1 MLEDVR
7 YALRQARKSPGFA
20 FAAITT
26 LALGIGAAAAMFVLI
41 QGVLLSP
48 PPYANP
54 GRLVF
59 LTQARLDGQPYQQG
73 MTIGQRIDWRSSATT
88 IEPPALYRWTFN
100 FLVLPDGSRSI
111 GGMVV
116 TDGFF
121 KTLGLRPMLGR
132 EFLPSEASR
141 PGAPATATQAAR
153 QGVPA
158 TAVIIGH
165 GLWERQYNRDPNIIG
180 KTLQISRMQAPL
192 PIVGVMPPGIRFL
205 PDPGA
210 SSEPNY
216 DVNAQVDYFLPLAP
230 DETQPRSRGW
240 NVVARMRDGVGLAQ
254 TQSEIEGFTARQ
266 AQADTRLE
274 GLTVSIQPVLAVLN
288 REGRGLLLPLFGFVV
303 LVFFVACVNVA
314 GLFVARGLQRHREYA
329 MRAALGASRSRL
341 FRQTITE
348 SAALSMVSA
357 IVGAGVAFAIVA
369 IFKAIG
375 DRAIPRADDV
385 QIGWPVVAFGL
396 VAGLLA
402 AGVSGL
408 LPAIRAASPGH
419 AHALKGMRSTTGR
432 GDRRLLGAIATV
444 QIVLTVTLLTGAALL
459 IRTSVKLASIDP
471 GYQTTNIMAATV
483 TTVSP
488 NSFLPFH
495 TQVLERVAA
504 LPGVSHAAFAWGV
517 PLTGN
522 KWPGTIEFIGR
533 PDLGQVSFPLR
544 SVTADYFALMD
555 MPIVAGRAFTN
566 NDHNDAP
573 RVMVVNQSLANR
585 YFSGDP
591 LGRQLRFS
599 GDAKR
604 QWTIVGVVADARTD
618 ALSVAPAPEIYLPFW
633 QNGAFSKHLVVRSHL
648 ESAGLFALVRREV
661 HSVDPTASIERATT
675 MTQIRSESLA
685 PRTFAMRLLIGFS
698 VVATAL
704 ALVGI
709 YGVLSLSVGS
719 RLKEI
724 AVRKAIGAQQQD
736 ILRSVLV
743 EGGRMILVGVVV
755 GGVVAAATGRA
766 LETLLFDVPT
776 ADVIS
781 IGAAA
786 IGFGVIALVA
796 CLLPA
801 LRAARTDLVSA
812 LYQE

>member
-1 MLEDVR
+1 MREDVL
-7 YALRQARKSPGFA
+7 YALRQARKAPGFT

-54 GRLVF
+54 ERLVF
-59 LTQARLDGQPYQQG
+59 LKQARQDGQPYLQG
-73 MTIGQRIDWRSSATT
+73 MTIGQWTEWRSSAKT

-116 TDGFF
+116 TGEFF
-121 KTLGLRPMLGR
+121 KTLGLTPMLGR
-132 EFLPSEASR
+132 EFLPNEASR

-165 GLWERQYNRDPNIIG
+165 ALWERQYNRDPNIIG
-180 KTLQISRMQAPL
+180 KILQISRMQAPL

-216 DVNAQVDYFLPLAP
+216 DVNAQVDYFLPFEP
-230 DETQPRSRGW
+230 DTTQPRSRGW
-240 NVVARMRDGVGLAQ
+240 NVVSRLRDGVALAQ
-254 TQSEIEGFTARQ
+254 AQSEITSVTARQ
-266 AQADTRLE
+266 VQADPRLE
-274 GLTVSIQPVLAVLN
+274 GLTVMVQPLLETLN
-288 REGRGLLLPLFGFVV
+288 REGRSLLLPLFGFVV
-303 LVFFVACVNVA
+303 LVFFVACINVA

-329 MRAALGASRSRL
+329 MRTALGASRTRL

-348 SAALSMVSA
+348 SAVLSTLGA
-357 IVGAGVAFAIVA
+357 IAGAGFAVGIVNV
-369 IFKAIG
+369 FKAIG
-375 DRAIPRADDV
+375 DRAIPRADEV
-385 QIGWPVVAFGL
+385 QVGWPVVAFGL
-396 VAGLLA
+396 IAGLLA
-402 AGVSGL
+402 AVVSGV
-408 LPAIRAASPGH
+408 LPALRAASPGH
-419 AHALKGMRSTTGR
+419 AQALKGVRSTTGR
-432 GDRRLLGAIATV
+432 AERRLLASIATV
-444 QIVLTVTLLTGAALL
+444 QIVLTVALLSGAALL
-459 IRTSVKLASIDP
+459 IRSSVKLASINP
-471 GYQTTNIMAATV
+471 GYEMVNILAATV
-483 TTVSP
+483 TTVTP

-522 KWPGTIEFIGR
+522 KWPGIIEFIGQ
-533 PDLGQVSFPLR
+533 PALGQVSFPLR

-555 MPIVAGRAFTN
+555 IAVVAGRPFTN
-566 NDHNDAP
+566 SDNSDAP
-573 RVMVVNQSLANR
+573 LVMVVNQALANR
-585 YFSGDP
+585 YFAADP
-591 LGRQLRFS
+591 VGRQLRFA
-599 GDAKR
+599 GDPKR
-604 QWTIVGVVADARTD
+604 QWTIIGVVADTRTD
-618 ALSVAPAPEIYLPFW
+618 ALNQAPAPEIYLPFW
-633 QNGAFSKHLVVRSHL
+633 QNGAFSKHLVVRSQS
-648 ESAGLFALVRREV
+648 EPAGLFALVRREV
-661 HSVDPTASIERATT
+661 QSVDPTASVERATT
-675 MTQIRSESLA
+675 MAQIRRESLA
-685 PRTFAMRLLIGFS
+685 ARTFAMRLLIGFS

-736 ILRSVLV
+736 ILRSVLS
-743 EGGRMILVGVVV
+743 EGGRMVLAGVVA
-755 GGVVAAATGRA
+755 GGVVAAAIGRA
-766 LETLLFDVPT
+766 LETLLFDVPP
-776 ADVIS
+776 ADPIS

-786 IGFGVIALVA
+786 SGFGLIALLA

-801 LRAARTDLVSA
+801 LRAARTDLISA
-812 LYQE
+812 LHQD